1 MAGLAVA
8 AERRFG
14 ARMTAR
20 ALHLAFA
27 STLILTAPAWAQ
39 EVPTPGPGAPDLVVP
54 PRNPPPLPGMPVE
67 TQDGLPPPPPAIPEI
82 WAPAPTD
89 DQGRSAYGLFLAGR
103 LAAARGDAGDG
114 AVYLRR
120 ALMLTPEQ
128 PAVRDQAFATNL
140 LGGDLA
146 FAGRVTPE
154 GEDVPALVTEAGRL
168 VTVVQTLDRGD
179 ARGALAS
186 IDARPIARPHARAGR
201 LLTPWLAAAAGDWDR
216 ALTPVAA
223 LGPDSTTLF
232 LRADRARMLEI
243 RRRHREAEV
252 EWAVVLGTNL
262 GRRLFA
268 LDYGTFLERRGR
280 RAEAVTFYDTEIAR
294 GDADARLASARAR
307 AASRGRPPAV
317 INPGQGAAGALTAAA
332 LQASAE
338 GQYEFAA
345 VYLRLAQDLAPSD
358 LTLLNLGDALMQ
370 AGLEGPGRDVLA
382 GISTADPSLY
392 ASAQLSIGESLTR
405 EGEHEAALAPLSR
418 AVGAAPGAPGAALAL
433 AQRLVHLDRHAEALE
448 VLSGPAFAQGATPP
462 AALRTRAVAL
472 RALDRNAEAEAALEA
487 VLLTEPEDPEALSLL
502 GALWLD
508 DRRVEEGAALI
519 TRAAAVDPEDVTVQG
534 ALGWSQYRQ
543 GLFDDAV
550 LTLEA
555 AVDARPA
562 DAVVNDHLGDAYWQ
576 VGRRR
581 EARFQWSRALTLDP
595 GVDLEAALRRKLED
609 GLPAESAGG

>member
-1 MAGLAVA
+1 
-8 AERRFG
+8 
-14 ARMTAR
+14 MTAR
-20 ALHLAFA
+20 RLLFAFA
-27 STLILTAPAWAQ
+27 SALILAGPALAQ
-39 EVPTPGPGAPDLVVP
+39 ETPVPGPGAPDLMP
-54 PRNPPPLPGMPVE
+54 PDAD
-67 TQDGLPPPPPAIPEI
+67 DGLSPLAPAIPEI
-82 WAPAPTD
+82 WAPSPVD

-103 LAAARGDAGDG
+103 LASARGDAGDG

-120 ALMLTPEQ
+120 ALILTPEQ

-154 GEDVPALVTEAGRL
+154 GEGVPPLVTEAGRL
-168 VTVVQTLDRGD
+168 VTLVQTLDRGD
-179 ARGALAS
+179 ARGALAA
-186 IDARPIARPHARAGR
+186 IDARPIARPHSRAGR

-232 LRADRARMLEI
+232 LRADRARMLEM
-243 RRRHREAEV
+243 RRRHAEAEA
-252 EWAVVLGTNL
+252 EWAVVLGTSR

-268 LDYGTFLERRGR
+268 LDYGAFLERRGR
-280 RAEAVTFYDTEIAR
+280 RAEAVTFYEAEIAR
-294 GDADARLASARAR
+294 GETDARLRPARAR

-317 INPGQGAAGALTAAA
+317 LDLRQGAAGALTAAA
-332 LQASAE
+332 LQSSAE
-338 GQYEFAA
+338 GQHEFAA

-370 AGLEGPGRDVLA
+370 AGLEGPGREVLA
-382 GISTADPSLY
+382 GISTADSSLY
-392 ASAQLSIGESLTR
+392 ASAQLSIGESLVR
-405 EGEHEAALAPLSR
+405 DGEHEAAVEPLTR
-418 AVGAAPGAPGAALAL
+418 AVSAAPRAPDAALAL
-433 AQRLVHLDRHAEALE
+433 ARRLSHLDRHAEALD
-448 VLSGPAFAQGATPP
+448 VLSGPAFPQGNTPP

-472 RALDRNAEAEAALEA
+472 RALDRDAEAEAALEA
-487 VLLTEPEDPEALSLL
+487 VLLAEPEDPEALSLL
-502 GALWLD
+502 GGLWLD
-508 DRRVEEGAALI
+508 ARRVEEGAALI
-519 TRAAAVDPEDVTVQG
+519 ARAAAVDPEDVAVQG

-595 GVDLEAALRRKLED
+595 GADLEAALLRKLED
-609 GLPAESAGG
+609 GLPAAAPAGG